1 MKNKI
6 YQKAVWLLL
15 LLPFFQSCSKGTT
28 DSDGNDRA
36 TFSGWFNGSEVV
48 DIEKLHNNMAEEM
61 LDSTGVK
68 EFLME
73 LELSPELKEP
83 YLSFYKER
91 DYQPAWVD
99 EDGLTDNGK
108 ELLQAV
114 KESPEQGLNPEDYK
128 LQYLYHLKKKTEK
141 EDAAIESFSKLEKEF
156 TAAYLKYADHVLRGR
171 LNPEK
176 LDALWKTNQREKD
189 LAVHLQQALEEEE
202 VAASLQAL
210 EPTYKGYHDLKTAL
224 STYEEIEKE
233 TKDWKP
239 LPADLVLKPGDSSE
253 HVARLSKMLVLL
265 GDLEEGQEEE
275 QVYSESLAAALARF
289 QERHG
294 LEPDSIVA
302 ENTLAMVN
310 VPVKKRVE
318 QLKLNLER
326 FRWLPE
332 QPEGRHVVVNV
343 PEYKVFV
350 YEGKDSTLS
359 MRVIVGKAYE
369 STTPIFTDSME
380 YIAFSPTWTV
390 PVSIATEEM
399 LPRLKED
406 PSYLRDR
413 NFKLYESWEED
424 APEVDS
430 ERVNWRKVDADDFPY
445 RIVQNPGPN
454 NSLGKVKFMFPN
466 TMDIYLHDTPADYLF
481 KRNERDLSH
490 GCIRLEKPAEFAQ
503 YLLQEQNVSLGE
515 IEQNMNLPEPLNT
528 VLPEKVPVFI
538 EYRTA
543 WMGPEGKVHFRE
555 DIYGHDRKQMDKL
568 SEAMA
573 SAN

>member
-1 MKNKI
+1 M
-6 YQKAVWLLL
+6 L
-15 LLPFFQSCSKGTT
+15 LLPFFLSCSTGTT
-28 DSDGNDRA
+28 DSEGKDRA
-36 TFSGWFNGSEVV
+36 AFSDWFSGAEVI
-48 DIEKLHNNMAEEM
+48 DIEKLHNKMAEEM
-61 LDSTGVK
+61 LDSTGVREYLK
-68 EFLME
+68 E
-73 LELSPELKEP
+73 LELPSELEDT

-91 DYQPAWVD
+91 NYQPAWVD
-99 EDGLTDNGK
+99 EDGLTSDGK
-108 ELLQAV
+108 ELLEAIE
-114 KESPEQGLNPEDYK
+114 ESPVQGLNPEDYK

-141 EDAAIESFSKLEKEF
+141 EEAPLESFSKLEKEF
-156 TAAYLKYADHVLRGR
+156 TAAYLKFANHILRGR
-171 LNPEK
+171 LHPEE
-176 LDALWKTNQREKD
+176 LDALWKINQREED
-189 LAVHLQQALEEEE
+189 LAAHLKQALEEEE
-202 VAASLQAL
+202 VVASLQAL
-210 EPTYKGYHDLKTAL
+210 EPTYKAYQDLKTAL
-224 STYEEIEKE
+224 SKYEEIEKK

-275 QVYSESLAAALARF
+275 KIYSESLAAALASF

-318 QLKLNLER
+318 QIKLNLER

-332 QPEGRHVVVNV
+332 RPEGRHVIVNV
-343 PEYKVFV
+343 PEYKVYV

-369 STTPIFTDSME
+369 STTPIFTDSLE

-390 PVSIATEEM
+390 PGSIATEEM
-399 LPRLKED
+399 LPKLKED
-406 PSYLRDR
+406 PSYLRKR
-413 NFKLYESWEED
+413 NFKLYESWDEN
-424 APEVDS
+424 APEIDS
-430 ERVNWRKVDADDFPY
+430 DGVNWKKVDADDFPY
-445 RIVQNPGPN
+445 RIVQNPGPT

-466 TMDIYLHDTPADYLF
+466 TMDIYLHDTPSDYLF
-481 KRNERDLSH
+481 ERNERDLSH
-490 GCIRLEKPAEFAQ
+490 GCIRLEEPAQFAK
-503 YLLQEQNVSLGE
+503 YLLQEQNVSLSE
-515 IEQNMNLPEPLNT
+515 IEQDMNLPEPKNT

-555 DIYGHDRKQMDKL
+555 DIYGHDKKQMTKL
-568 SEAMA
+568 NEALA
-573 SAN
+573 SANNEENL